1 MIDHL
6 DVVDGSGVLTR
17 FRKAPAVA
25 DEPGVR
31 YARVKHDYE
40 LYGVSRPEYGGAP
53 ESVWGLPE
61 TVKCG
66 DFVPL
71 SKAWQFYW
79 YYLLRKAAFP
89 DMTEEDVIDLF
100 GNITRRNAFKT
111 NQHAAENGF
120 ANYVTGSN
128 VSSKPMR
135 TEVIVTGGA
144 YLKILDYPNTHASG
158 GVPSYLFAT
167 LNVNNPPPDAED
179 WDGVWQTPFIYFAT
193 TSGRGQ
199 LSDGSRAVIPLLGG
213 CDIPVP
219 NVSAAD
225 YALIRKDRVEILP
238 AGAPPPRPYNP

>member
-6 DVVDGSGVLTR
+6 EVVDRSGVRTS
-17 FRKAPAVA
+17 FRKAPAVP

-31 YARVKHDYE
+31 YARVRHDYE
-40 LYGVSRPEYGGAP
+40 LYGVSRPEIIGAP
-53 ESVWGLPE
+53 ERTGGLPE

-71 SKAWQFYW
+71 DKGWQFYW
-79 YYLLRKAAFP
+79 YYLLKKAAPP
-89 DMTEEDVIDLF
+89 DMLEGDVINLF

-111 NQHAAENGF
+111 NQHACENGY
-120 ANYVTGSN
+120 ANYVTGCN
-128 VSSKPMR
+128 TGAKPIR

-144 YLKILDYPNTHASG
+144 YLKILDYPNVHSSR

-167 LNVNNPPPDAED
+167 LNINSPPPDPAD

-193 TSGRGQ
+193 TSRREE
-199 LSDGSRAVIPLLGG
+199 LSDGTRLVIPLLGG
-213 CDIPVP
+213 FNIPVP

-225 YALIRKDRVEILP
+225 YALISTDRIEILP
-238 AGAPPPRPYNP
+238 AGAEPPRPYNP